1 MSVPRKVT
9 IRDIALHANVSTA
22 TVSHVFNNTRYV
34 SPEIRDRV
42 LRVSKE
48 LAYVPNSVA
57 RSLRS
62 GKTRTIGLVLP
73 DSGNPF
79 FAEIGRHIEENAFAK
94 GYNVIIGNTEGDPEK
109 ESFYL
114 DTLVQKKVDGIIF
127 VSTGTSST
135 SIRQLCDLRIP
146 VVIADREVEAVDC
159 IENVVVVLTD
169 NFRGGVIAVEHLIG
183 LGHRKI
189 GCISGPSISTPSSL
203 RTTGYRAA
211 MQDAGLPVDERWVTP
226 GDFSCQS
233 GYAAA
238 RQLLEREN
246 PPTAIFC
253 CNDMMAIGAIR
264 AAADLGLS
272 VPRDVSIVGFDD
284 IALSAFMNPALT
296 TVHQPIKEMS
306 DAITQHLFT
315 AFGSKSAKA
324 YQRIVFQ
331 PQLTIRQ
338 STGKVQSP

>member
-1 MSVPRKVT
+1 MSQTRKAT
-9 IRDIALHANVSTA
+9 IRDIADRAQVSTA

-34 SPEIRDRV
+34 SSEVRDRV

-94 GYNVIIGNTEGDPEK
+94 GYSVIIGNTEGDPEK

-127 VSTGTSST
+127 VSTRGSSA
-135 SIRQLCDLRIP
+135 SIQQLSDLRIP
-146 VVIADREVEAVDC
+146 IVIADREIDEIDC
-159 IENVVVVLTD
+159 MDNLTVVLTD
-169 NFRGGVIAVEHLIG
+169 NLHGGSIAVRHLID

-189 GCISGPSISTPSSL
+189 GYIGGPSILTPSAS
-203 RTTGYRAA
+203 RETGYREV
-211 MQDAGLPVDERWVTP
+211 MQNEGLPVDERWVAR
-226 GDFSCQS
+226 GDFTCES

-238 RQLLEREN
+238 RQILQSE
-246 PPTAIFC
+246 PAPSAIFC

-264 AAADLGLS
+264 AASDLGLS
-272 VPRDVSIVGFDD
+272 VPQDLSIVGFDD
-284 IALSAFMNPALT
+284 IALAAYLTPALT
-296 TVHQPIKEMS
+296 TVHQPIKEMG

-315 AFGSKSAKA
+315 AFAAKGTNA

-331 PQLTIRQ
+331 PVLTVRQ
-338 STGKVQSP
+338 SSGKVKPA